1 MLLTRK
7 QTADY
12 QNKIVKQLETAPDIK
27 RRHLWSEFEDNIL
40 KKYYFKKDRR
50 LIAKLLNRSVS
61 AIECR
66 VDRLGL
72 RSGKYNI

>member
-7 QTADY
+7 QTTDY
-12 QNKIVKQLETAPDIK
+12 QNKIIKQLETAPDIK
-27 RRHLWSEFEDNIL
+27 RQHFWSEFEDKIL
-40 KKYYFKKDRR
+40 KKYYFRKDRR

-66 VDRLGL
+66 ADRLGL
-72 RSGKYNI
+72 RLNK